1 MRDTYRSNTM
11 NREVKSHTCIPHHQ
25 TFTDISFFLFFFFL
39 RWHALGSEVSYH
51 DSGLLFRLGYF
62 LPQCH
67 FKKSCFG
74 LSRGAWTRADT
85 MIEM

>member
-11 NREVKSHTCIPHHQ
+11 TREVKSHTCIPHQQ

-39 RWHALGSEVSYH
+39 RSHALGSEVSYH

-62 LPQCH
+62 YLSVIL
-67 FKKSCFG
+67 KSRALVCLGVHG
-74 LSRGAWTRADT
+74 LAQ
-85 MIEM
+85 IP